1 MGEEVEVKNAKN
13 KLSVPATVILTLV
26 ATLGIIV
33 LARIVWF
40 FFVGR

>member
-1 MGEEVEVKNAKN
+1 MEKEEKKVEKV
-13 KLSVPATVILTLV
+13 KLSVPATVILTLI